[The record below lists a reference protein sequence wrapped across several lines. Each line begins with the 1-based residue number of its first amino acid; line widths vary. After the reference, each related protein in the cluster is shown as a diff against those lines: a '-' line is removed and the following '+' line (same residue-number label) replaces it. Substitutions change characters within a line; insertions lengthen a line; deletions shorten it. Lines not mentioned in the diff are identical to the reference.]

1 MLNHSLLA
9 PTRRITLDF
18 ERLVISFYL
27 KGLVRVA
34 HAVISEILTGRFSR
48 QLLVAA
54 TAKRSASSP
63 HKAWTDPGRKLNRP
77 SRRAGTPEKDLAMPR
92 ARSSKPLDASA
103 GVPVF
108 ASWGEYII
116 KYHYRAC

>member
-9 PTRRITLDF
+9 PTRRIMLDFALDF

-54 TAKRSASSP
+54 SDKRSVS
-63 HKAWTDPGRKLNRP
+63 RP
-77 SRRAGTPEKDLAMPR
+77 LHILLRNQA
-92 ARSSKPLDASA
+92 ASA
-103 GVPVF
+103 
-108 ASWGEYII
+108 
-116 KYHYRAC
+116 

>member
-9 PTRRITLDF
+9 PTRRVTLDF

-34 HAVISEILTGRFSR
+34 HAMISEILTGRFSR

-54 TAKRSASSP
+54 SAKRSVSRPLHILHRDEADQRLTNRETNRLAHKNLCAS
-63 HKAWTDPGRKLNRP
+63 
-77 SRRAGTPEKDLAMPR
+77 
-92 ARSSKPLDASA
+92 
-103 GVPVF
+103 
-108 ASWGEYII
+108 
-116 KYHYRAC
+116 